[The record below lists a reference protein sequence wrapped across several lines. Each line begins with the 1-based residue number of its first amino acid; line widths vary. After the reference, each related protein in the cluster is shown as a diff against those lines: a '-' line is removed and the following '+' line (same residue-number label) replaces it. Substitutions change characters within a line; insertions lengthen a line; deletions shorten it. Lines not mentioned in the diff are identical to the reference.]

1 MTPRPSHRAG
11 QGSGPPSRPGEL
23 QRLVLSVR
31 HAMADL
37 FSGYAIPDDEAG
49 TILRHAVD
57 ALIQQC
63 HRTERPRRLFLELLE
78 EGCAAYVEAPQEAE
92 ERNDDDRAPDA

>member
-1 MTPRPSHRAG
+1 MTPRPSHHAG

-23 QRLVLSVR
+23 QRLVLSAR
-31 HAMADL
+31 HAMSDL
-37 FSGYAIPDDEAG
+37 FAGYAIPDDEAS
-49 TILRHAVD
+49 TILRDAVD

-78 EGCAAYVEAPQEAE
+78 DGCVAHVKALEAE
-92 ERNDDDRAPDA
+92 EGDDDERAPDA